1 MALEVEIREELS
13 NSFHSFTSKHFSS
26 LLPFFFFPC
35 LSFLS
40 QGASQSLEL
49 EEEDED
55 EVESFLFLFLYRDDD
70 GDDDDDEEEESFLF
84 LTCDEEGRL
93 L

>member
-13 NSFHSFTSKHFSS
+13 NSFHCFTSKHFSS
-26 LLPFFFFPC
+26 LLPFFFFPW

-40 QGASQSLEL
+40 HGASQSLVL

-55 EVESFLFLFLYRDDD
+55 EVESFLFLFLYLDD
-70 GDDDDDEEEESFLF
+70 GDDDEDEEESFRF

>member
-13 NSFHSFTSKHFSS
+13 NSFHCFTSKHFSS
-26 LLPFFFFPC
+26 LLPFFFFPW

-40 QGASQSLEL
+40 HGASQSLEL

-55 EVESFLFLFLYRDDD
+55 EVESFLVLFLYLDD
-70 GDDDDDEEEESFLF
+70 GDDDEDEEESFRF

>member
-1 MALEVEIREELS
+1 MCINVALEVEIREELS
-13 NSFHSFTSKHFSS
+13 NSFHCFTSKHFSS
-26 LLPFFFFPC
+26 LLPFFFFPW

-40 QGASQSLEL
+40 HGASQSLEL
-49 EEEDED
+49 EEEDEE
-55 EVESFLFLFLYRDDD
+55 EVESFLVLFLYRDDD
-70 GDDDDDEEEESFLF
+70 DEEEEESFLF

>member
-1 MALEVEIREELS
+1 MALEVDIREELS
-13 NSFHSFTSKHFSS
+13 NSFHCFTSKHFSS
-26 LLPFFFFPC
+26 LLPFFFFPW

-40 QGASQSLEL
+40 HGASQSLVL

-55 EVESFLFLFLYRDDD
+55 EVESFLFLFLYRDD
-70 GDDDDDEEEESFLF
+70 GDDDDDEEESFLF
-84 LTCDEEGRL
+84 LICDVEGRL